1 MQELPDVLR
10 SVSGGLQP
18 GVLMTHLDQ
27 GPVESQKDL
36 LQLSHGL
43 PTTHLS
49 LPLGLVRIEHPLT
62 QVLEPQTKSHV
73 SKCEKFANVC
83 LHSRA
88 VSFVVKYEE

>member
-10 SVSGGLQP
+10 GVSGGLQP

-27 GPVESQKDL
+27 GPVEGQEDF

-62 QVLEPQTKSHV
+62 QVLQPQTKSDL
-73 SKCEKFANVC
+73 SKCKDSHLLLLF
-83 LHSRA
+83 
-88 VSFVVKYEE
+88 